1 MSEYQEAHTVS
12 TLKGAPPGY
21 VGYGEGGVL
30 TEAVRR
36 KPYSVILL
44 DEVEKAHPDVHEI
57 FFQVFDKGWMEDGE
71 GRYIDFKNTI
81 IILTTNVGTDLIMDM
96 CDDPEMLPTPEGL
109 NKALRAPMLK
119 TFPAALLGR
128 MQVIPYY
135 PLSDDMLS
143 KIVELQL
150 GRIVNR
156 IKDNHGIDLHYTPE
170 VLKLIT
176 SRCTEVESGGRMIDA
191 ILTNTV
197 LPQISRELL
206 TCATQGKQVLS
217 VNIDASN
224 HDFTY
229 QYKYKPRKKNT
240 L

>member
-1 MSEYQEAHTVS
+1 MICSQ
-12 TLKGAPPGY
+12 
-21 VGYGEGGVL
+21 
-30 TEAVRR
+30 
-36 KPYSVILL
+36 
-44 DEVEKAHPDVHEI
+44 
-57 FFQVFDKGWMEDGE
+57 
-71 GRYIDFKNTI
+71 
-81 IILTTNVGTDLIMDM
+81 
-96 CDDPEMLPTPEGL
+96 
-109 NKALRAPMLK
+109 
-119 TFPAALLGR
+119 
-128 MQVIPYY
+128 
-135 PLSDDMLS
+135 
-143 KIVELQL
+143 KIVGLQL
-150 GRIVNR
+150 GRIVDR

-229 QYKYKPRKKNT
+229 QYKYKPPQEKCFIILDNIKKN
-240 L
+240 LAFLINCNKPIYFYSSHILCD